1 MRAFRRQAALV
12 ALVWSASAAC
22 AVTAHGGL
30 LIATYNHGHS
40 NTQVN
45 VLESSDFSPLERII
59 DHFRG
64 TDPIG
69 FTYTAASTEALRVLV
84 DLRGRNNGGVAF
96 IGGTVVFEA
105 LPGTTATHADVTL
118 AVNIEGF
125 LQHNSGG
132 AAGWNS
138 DISFAGSGTRSV
150 SGSVGGTGVSGFTE
164 VDVVHSVTRTVQ
176 LGAPV
181 SFGVSLRAG
190 VFAPNHPSHWARA
203 DFGNSLE
210 FNPNAFFTIYTPGVT
225 ANSVDGDWLVNNRL
239 ASANAEVPEPGSMTL
254 LGCGIGGVCWFGRRR
269 KNAVARRVENSE

>member
-1 MRAFRRQAALV
+1 MRASYQRAALV
-12 ALVWSASAAC
+12 VVVSFNTIFCAA
-22 AVTAHGGL
+22 AANGGL

-45 VLESSDFSPLERII
+45 VLESPDFSPLERTI
-59 DHFRG
+59 DHVSG
-64 TDPIG
+64 TNPIG

-84 DLRGRNNGGVAF
+84 DLRGDNDGGVAF
-96 IGGTVVFEA
+96 IGGTVVFQA

-118 AVNIEGF
+118 AVDIEGF

-138 DISFAGSGTRSV
+138 DMSFAGSGTRSV
-150 SGSVGGTGVSGFTE
+150 GGSAGGRGVSGFTE

-181 SFGVSLRAG
+181 NFAVALRAG

-203 DFGNSLE
+203 DFGNSLV
-210 FNPNAFFTIYTPGVT
+210 FNPDAFFTIHTPGVT

-239 ASANAEVPEPGSMTL
+239 ASANEVPEPGSMAL
-254 LGCGIGGVCWFGRRR
+254 LASGIASLGWFWRRR
-269 KNAVARRVENSE
+269 GVPRRRAA